1 MKAPVDKWFIFECG
15 NFTLSQIT
23 AHVVGDTL
31 VVEHTLNV
39 SKGTDGKLFV
49 PQLLLGKFHDIL
61 GGELSNGAFD
71 VFGAQATAGG
81 DDLAANIFGN
91 GGGTIERQEDGGL
104 QLSLGALNLGF
115 SDIERQA
122 RPFTESEVDEV
133 VKLSEVLAYKVD
145 TPETT

>member
-15 NFTLSQIT
+15 NFTLSQVT

-39 SKGTDGKLFV
+39 SESTDGKLFV

-71 VFGAQATAGG
+71 VFGAQAAAGG
-81 DDLAANIFGN
+81 DDLAANVFGN
-91 GGGTIERQEDGGL
+91 SGGAIERQEDRGL
-104 QLSLGALNLGF
+104 QLSLGTLNLGLG
-115 SDIERQA
+115 DIERQT
-122 RPFTESEVDEV
+122 RPFTESEVDKV
-133 VKLSEVLAYKVD
+133 VELSEVLAHKVD